1 MDIQNAL
8 SQLVALDLTQNY
20 IASEIDCSQSS
31 VSEML
36 NGKVGTKRPSY
47 ITVTA
52 LIRLCKKHRI
62 KLSDTPAKGK

>member
-8 SQLVALDLTQNY
+8 SQLVAIDLTQNY
-20 IASEIDCSQSS
+20 IASEIDCCQSS

-36 NGKVGTKRPSY
+36 NGKIKRPSY
-47 ITVTA
+47 TTVVA

-62 KLSDTPAKGK
+62 KLTDAPAKGK